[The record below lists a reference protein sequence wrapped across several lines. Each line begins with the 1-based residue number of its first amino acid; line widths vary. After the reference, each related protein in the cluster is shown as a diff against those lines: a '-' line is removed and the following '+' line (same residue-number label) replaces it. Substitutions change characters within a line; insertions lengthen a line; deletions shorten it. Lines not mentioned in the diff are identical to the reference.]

1 MVDRYTKVVL
11 TIIAIALTVIAAK
24 GALRQSL
31 AQAGSP
37 DHPIKVQICDARF
50 RCAEIVDASTPRRI
64 GEYGLR
70 VVGEQ

>member
-24 GALRQSL
+24 SALSQSL

-37 DHPIKVQICDARF
+37 IKVELCDARF
-50 RCAEIVDASTPRRI
+50 RCAEIVDASSPRRV